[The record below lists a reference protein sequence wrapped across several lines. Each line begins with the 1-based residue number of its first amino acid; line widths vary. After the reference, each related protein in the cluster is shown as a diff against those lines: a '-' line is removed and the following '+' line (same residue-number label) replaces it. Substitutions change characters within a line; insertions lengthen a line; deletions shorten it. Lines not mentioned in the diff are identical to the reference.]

1 MQEGTPWAGGVYR
14 ITLEFPDTYPMNPP
28 KCQFDPAIFHPNIF
42 SSGAVCLSILS
53 AEKDWKPSLTV
64 VQILLG
70 IQDLLGAPNHR
81 DPANGFANNLFMNN
95 RPEYEIKVRAEA
107 QKYAPGAAV
116 SSSCSEVELAA
127 PRQQIAAPPVV
138 SEQHQIESDEALAR
152 RMQLEWMQQGGSDS
166 EQGGSDSDG

>member
-1 MQEGTPWAGGVYR
+1 M
-14 ITLEFPDTYPMNPP
+14 
-28 KCQFDPAIFHPNIF
+28 
-42 SSGAVCLSILS
+42 
-53 AEKDWKPSLTV
+53 
-64 VQILLG
+64 
-70 IQDLLGAPNHR
+70 
-81 DPANGFANNLFMNN
+81 
-95 RPEYEIKVRAEA
+95 RAEA
-107 QKYAPGAAV
+107 QKYTPGAAVVGLSSV